1 MKHHTLKVRPKF
13 YAPILDRQLTGC
25 MRRDD
30 RGYEVGD
37 MLRLEEF
44 DPSTQEYTDRFI
56 TGVRITY
63 ILRHQDIAD
72 IPEGFALL
80 SLRI

>member
-1 MKHHTLKVRPKF
+1 
-13 YAPILDRQLTGC
+13 

-44 DPSTQEYTDRFI
+44 NPTTQEYTGQFI
-56 TGVRITY
+56 CGVRVSY

-80 SLRI
+80 SLRV